1 MAIHPTS
8 RTVLFVQSVQCVVS
22 SMLLLCLPHSRLVYS
37 SLFNLTYLSPCLTIS
52 LGNAQE
58 DCYPQVDSAIQKAG
72 YTSYARFS
80 WIFIAIL
87 IATSCVL
94 ALSIYAY
101 DKYKNRELPRSSARR
116 PSVTSRDKKY
126 ALASLGNG
134 SVYQFF
140 LGTSLFG
147 WVIVLL
153 TLVTQVGMLFV
164 FVEGAEVDLS
174 DDNVDLIYSW
184 KCSRDQDECRDTSD
198 LDWRGWTVFGVL
210 MATHLLK
217 DLINGI
223 KMIVL
228 SAKERH
234 EKNTRARYFVGG
246 TLMATVTLF
255 TLYVSTIY
263 NAAIATS
270 KYHTTI
276 YLLLCM

>member
-1 MAIHPTS
+1 MKLTLYSI
-8 RTVLFVQSVQCVVS
+8 
-22 SMLLLCLPHSRLVYS
+22 LLYPSY
-37 SLFNLTYLSPCLTIS
+37 IS
-52 LGNAQE
+52 YLGNAQE
-58 DCYPQVDSAIQKAG
+58 DCYPQEEWTSG
-72 YTSYARFS
+72 FTSYVQFS
-80 WIFIAIL
+80 WTFIAIL
-87 IATSCVL
+87 IAISCVL
-94 ALSIYAY
+94 ALSVYAH
-101 DKYKNRELPRSSARR
+101 DKYKNHKIPRGSARR

-126 ALASLGNG
+126 ALNTLGAS

-140 LGTSLFG
+140 LGTSIYG
-147 WVIVLL
+147 WAIVLL
-153 TLVTQVGMLFV
+153 TLAAQVGMLFV
-164 FVEGAEVDLS
+164 FVNGAEIDLS

-198 LDWRGWTVFGVL
+198 LNWKGWTVFGVL

-234 EKNTRARYFVGG
+234 ETNTRARYFVGG
-246 TLMATVTLF
+246 TLMATVTSF

-270 KYHTTI
+270 KYR
-276 YLLLCM
+276 

>member
-1 MAIHPTS
+1 
-8 RTVLFVQSVQCVVS
+8 LFVQNVQCVVS
-22 SMLLLCLPHSRLVYS
+22 GIYGRVTPHSHVFFSHSTLLLPTFLPS
-37 SLFNLTYLSPCLTIS
+37 SHL

-58 DCYPQVDSAIQKAG
+58 DCYPQEDSAIQKSGFAT
-72 YTSYARFS
+72 YVQFS
-80 WIFIAIL
+80 WIFLAIL

-94 ALSIYAY
+94 ALAVYAY
-101 DKYKNRELPRSSARR
+101 DKYKNRELPRSSLRR
-116 PSVTSRDKKY
+116 PSVTNRDKKY
-126 ALASLGNG
+126 ALSTLGDG

-140 LGTSLFG
+140 LGTSSVG
-147 WVIVLL
+147 WLIVLL
-153 TLVTQVGMLFV
+153 TLATQVGMLFV

-174 DDNVDLIYSW
+174 DDNIDLIYSW
-184 KCSRDQDECRDTSD
+184 KCSRDQDDCRNTSD
-198 LDWRGWTVFGVL
+198 LDWKGWTIFGVL

-234 EKNTRARYFVGG
+234 ETNTRSRYFVGG
-246 TLMATVTLF
+246 TLMATVTSF

-270 KYHTTI
+270 KYR
-276 YLLLCM
+276 

>member
-1 MAIHPTS
+1 M
-8 RTVLFVQSVQCVVS
+8 
-22 SMLLLCLPHSRLVYS
+22 
-37 SLFNLTYLSPCLTIS
+37 
-52 LGNAQE
+52 
-58 DCYPQVDSAIQKAG
+58 
-72 YTSYARFS
+72 
-80 WIFIAIL
+80 
-87 IATSCVL
+87 L

-101 DKYKNRELPRSSARR
+101 DKYKNRELPTSSARR

>member
-1 MAIHPTS
+1 
-8 RTVLFVQSVQCVVS
+8 
-22 SMLLLCLPHSRLVYS
+22 MLLLCLLHSSRIS

-198 LDWRGWTVFGVL
+198 LDWKGWTVFGVL

-270 KYHTTI
+270 KYHTI
-276 YLLLCM
+276 YLVLYVVDHICIHILHVYSALLLVFR